1 MVYSKVFSIGC
12 NVSKKPASFIAN
24 TKTLE
29 AVYIDKN
36 IDLVNGCRNG
46 NRKAQ
51 FELYKLYEKAM
62 YSAALRIVNHEA
74 EAEDVLQ
81 EAFLDAF
88 TRIGDFRGDTTFGLW
103 LKQIIINKSINC
115 LRKRRAEFVSIDG
128 MEIAEQKTDDHQELE
143 WKVEEVKAAVR
154 RLPDGYRVVLTLY
167 LFEGYDHEE
176 ISHILKISEV
186 TSRSQLMRAKMKLK
200 NMLEKTG
207 GRDEHRN

>member
-1 MVYSKVFSIGC
+1 
-12 NVSKKPASFIAN
+12 
-24 TKTLE
+24 LE

-36 IDLVNGCRNG
+36 IDLVNGCRSG

-81 EAFLDAF
+81 ESFLDAF

-128 MEIAEQKTDDHQELE
+128 MEIADAVTEDQQELQ

-200 NMLEKTG
+200 NMLEKTRE
-207 GRDEHRN
+207 RDEHTN